1 LTQAEEIRLL
11 EEEAA
16 LRGSTGWH
24 LERKG
29 RVDQLVGAGVPPVVA
44 SQTVDAA
51 HLVHA
56 PSILEVAQASGRSR
70 VDVAAVFQR
79 LGQVVLLDD
88 LELVLVD
95 LNLSEPWNRWA
106 QETIEDDILAV
117 RRSLAERVLASAE
130 GISVDHGVEQFL
142 AERADSV
149 ARVAEM
155 VATLRSGA
163 IRDTAPL
170 LVAVRQ
176 IQNLA

>member
-1 LTQAEEIRLL
+1 
-11 EEEAA
+11 
-16 LRGSTGWH
+16 
-24 LERKG
+24 
-29 RVDQLVGAGVPPVVA
+29 
-44 SQTVDAA
+44 
-51 HLVHA
+51 
-56 PSILEVAQASGRSR
+56 
-70 VDVAAVFQR
+70 
-79 LGQVVLLDD
+79 LDD